1 MEPFLRRD
9 ACQNRGAGGGDNE
22 HRRCPPHTD
31 RGADTDTNGGTY
43 AYAHSGTDTYT
54 DAHGSA
60 YASNYAHS
68 HADDSARDAD
78 THCFANCRTYHGTD
92 SPAYCTAYCRTDSPA
107 NARPVADCPADTHT
121 VAQPGDT
128 KDCRRA

>member
-9 ACQNRGAGGGDNE
+9 ACQNRGAGVGDNE

-60 YASNYAHS
+60 YANNYAHS
-68 HADDSARDAD
+68 HADDSACDAD
-78 THCFANCRTYHGTD
+78 TD
-92 SPAYCTAYCRTDSPA
+92 SPAYRPA
-107 NARPVADCPADTHT
+107 DTGSNACPVADAHAD
-121 VAQPGDT
+121 AQPGDT
-128 KDCRRA
+128 EDCRRA

>member
-60 YASNYAHS
+60 YANNYAHS
-68 HADDSARDAD
+68 HADDSACDAD
-78 THCFANCRTYHGTD
+78 TDCPAYRRTYHGTD
-92 SPAYCTAYCRTDSPA
+92 SPAYRPA
-107 NARPVADCPADTHT
+107 DTGSNACPVANTHT
-121 VAQPGDT
+121 VAQSGDT
-128 KDCRRA
+128 AYCRRE

>member
-31 RGADTDTNGGTY
+31 RGADTHTNSGAY
-43 AYAHSGTDTYT
+43 AY
-54 DAHGSA
+54 AHGSA
-60 YASNYAHS
+60 YSNNYAPYRT
-68 HADDSARDAD
+68 DDSTRNAD

-92 SPAYCTAYCRTDSPA
+92 SPA
-107 NARPVADCPADTHT
+107 NARPVADCPADTHA

-128 KDCRRA
+128 AYCRRA

>member
-43 AYAHSGTDTYT
+43 AYAHS
-54 DAHGSA
+54 
-60 YASNYAHS
+60 
-68 HADDSARDAD
+68 HADDSACDAD
-78 THCFANCRTYHGTD
+78 TDCPAYRRTYHGTD
-92 SPAYCTAYCRTDSPA
+92 SPAYRPA
-107 NARPVADCPADTHT
+107 DTGSNACPVANTHT

-128 KDCRRA
+128 EDCRRA